1 MEAVEQKILLEQ
13 IFAAYRKE
21 YEGRH
26 HNQKSVE
33 RDLKVLVWRVVEGKT
48 LAEIGIEFGVQTE
61 RIRQIEAKTY
71 RRIAYVLKRL
81 KLKSMF

>member
-21 YEGRH
+21 YDGRH
-26 HNQKSVE
+26 QKSVE
-33 RDLKVLVWRVVEGKT
+33 RELKVLVWRVVEGKT
-48 LAEIGIEFGVQTE
+48 LTEIGIEFGVQRE

-71 RRIAYVLKRL
+71 RRLAFVTNRL
-81 KLKSMF
+81 KLKGMF

>member
-13 IFAAYRKE
+13 IFAAYRKT
-21 YEGRH
+21 YDGK
-26 HNQKSVE
+26 NKYQKSVD
-33 RDLKVLVWRVVEGKT
+33 RDLKVLIMRVVEGKT
-48 LAEIGIEFGVQTE
+48 LTEIGIEFGVQKE